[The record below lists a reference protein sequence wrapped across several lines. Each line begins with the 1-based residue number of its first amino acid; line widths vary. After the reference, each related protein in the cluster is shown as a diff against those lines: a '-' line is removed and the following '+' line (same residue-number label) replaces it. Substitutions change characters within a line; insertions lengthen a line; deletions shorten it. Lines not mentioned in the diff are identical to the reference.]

1 MARYRTGIKGL
12 VDRKIDVVPKDPKDL
27 ISKGQEIIAWAKNHA
42 RENIGV
48 ELDTQQALDYATK
61 AKYGITLSEKRGTR
75 DDITFARAGD
85 GKELLI
91 KDFEPQNSVIT
102 DKRKGSIIEGNED
115 IDFAFGGSEA
125 ERRLSEPQRTPTS
138 REDYTNFEREITSD
152 IRNTINLAKRGG
164 VSGTREEALELY
176 ALAEAKR
183 DAAARDGIYEY
194 DTELRGFIRP
204 TVVPSRVVPDI
215 KSQRYL
221 AQMDRDAG
229 QKIVDRDNK
238 LSYDEIESAIRRE
251 LSNRFSGNDTF
262 GSPIRSMPVDAYKD
276 AEQQI
281 RAAIM
286 ARNELDSPRE
296 TSIRSQNY
304 ADAMLEARLLMNKA
318 GYAPDIRTAPQRP
331 DYPQITP
338 EALGQYLSDE
348 AEEKINPRSMR
359 AFIKTATENYGGPNA
374 QANTPPPMEIQ
385 PVLAEL
391 LRRADYTQTGS
402 KVKGE
407 LIRRQGPRNPL
418 LPDRL
423 ETKEDVIAL
432 ARAVESEV
440 KGGVRKNK
448 EGRLLPD
455 AFPKYKEGK
464 RVKDGYTD
472 LKDAGFNSII
482 EYLGYGG
489 GAGDRVGFALGQLMA
504 ASAPTRSQKAIR
516 SRPMDLGENYGFVSG
531 GKFEDLGVRG
541 IQGSDIA
548 TKQALG
554 KKTSTFKELLNT
566 SPGVV
571 SPEARAQQIAVNADD
586 YLDEYGMRRPISG
599 NEGTRFYNK
608 TGESMPIRIKMA
620 IDQKGYGR
628 ENVEKAI
635 NAQLRA
641 DAAQKKIEDQIR
653 LRNKYTPP
661 AMRQSVGESGTTDVR
676 SRRFGRG
683 VAVNDD
689 LISYPEIY

>member
-1 MARYRTGIKGL
+1 MARYRSR
-12 VDRKIDVVPKDPKDL
+12 DAKDL

-42 RENIGV
+42 RKNIGV
-48 ELDTQQALDYATK
+48 ELDTEQALDYATK

-75 DDITFARAGD
+75 DDVTFARASD

-91 KDFEPQNSVIT
+91 KDFEPQNTVIT

-138 REDYTNFEREITSD
+138 REDYTNFEREITRD
-152 IRNTINLAKRGG
+152 IRNTVNLAKRGG
-164 VSGTREEALELY
+164 VSGTREEALELF

-183 DAAARDGIYEY
+183 AEAARDGIYEY
-194 DTELRGFIRP
+194 DPELKGFIRP
-204 TVVPSRVVPDI
+204 TVAPSSATQTPN
-215 KSQRYL
+215 QQQYL
-221 AQMDRDAG
+221 KERDRSIG
-229 QKIVDRDNK
+229 RDMVYRDTR
-238 LSYDEIESAIRRE
+238 LSTDEVESAIKRE

-262 GSPIRSMPVDAYKD
+262 GSAIRSMPIDAYRD
-276 AEQQI
+276 AEQEI
-281 RAAIM
+281 REAIM
-286 ARNELDSPRE
+286 ARNVIDSSRE
-296 TSIRSQNY
+296 RALRQMNY

-348 AEEKINPRSMR
+348 AAESINPRSMR
-359 AFIKTATENYGGPNA
+359 AFIKTATENYGGKNA

-391 LRRADYTQTGS
+391 LRRADYTQKGS

-418 LPDRL
+418 LPERL

-432 ARAVESEV
+432 ARAVEAEV

-448 EGRLLPD
+448 KGELLPD
-455 AFPKYKEGK
+455 VFPKYEEGK
-464 RVKDGYTD
+464 RVKDAYTD
-472 LKDAGFNSII
+472 FNDAGFNSII

-504 ASAPTRSQKAIR
+504 ANAPTRSQKAIR

-541 IQGSDIA
+541 IEGSDSA

-620 IDQKGYGR
+620 MDQKGYGR
-628 ENVEKAI
+628 ENVAKAI
-635 NAQLRA
+635 QAQLRA

-653 LRNKYTPP
+653 LRNQYTPP
-661 AMRQSVGESGTTDVR
+661 TMRQAVGESGTTDVR

-683 VAVNDD
+683 VAVNVD
-689 LISYPEIY
+689 LISYPETY